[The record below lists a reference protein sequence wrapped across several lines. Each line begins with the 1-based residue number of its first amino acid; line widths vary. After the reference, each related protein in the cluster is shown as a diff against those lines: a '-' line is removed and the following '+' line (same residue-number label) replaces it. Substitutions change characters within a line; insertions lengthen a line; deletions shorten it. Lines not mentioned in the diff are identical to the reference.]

1 MRQIGREL
9 SGPHSSPLLLAFT
22 NKTLEI
28 LKYKSKGGRPRPCFI
43 SSNTLYKERY

>member
-9 SGPHSSPLLLAFT
+9 SGRHSSPLLLAFT

-28 LKYKSKGGRPRPCFI
+28 LKYKSKGGRPRPCHI
-43 SSNTLYKERY
+43 SNTNF